1 MRLFV
6 AAYPS
11 PTALDHLADEVTSLP
26 MVAYARDHGTNVRL
40 ANAALWHVTLA
51 FLGDVEDDRL
61 GLAIGALDAA
71 AASVAAPASI
81 RIAGGGTFG
90 RGRFTTAWAGFTGGD
105 LEPSAVAARRALKRA
120 RLPYDRKPF
129 RAHLTIA
136 RPGDRVPRPILDES
150 LARLAAYAGPKWT
163 LDEICLVSSH
173 LGPKPWHETVHR
185 APIH

>member
-1 MRLFV
+1 MRLFA

-11 PTALDHLADEVTSLP
+11 RAALDHLGAEVTSLP
-26 MVAYARDHGTNVRL
+26 MVAYARDHDANLRL
-40 ANAALWHVTLA
+40 ANPALWHVTLA

-61 GLAIGALDAA
+61 DLAIGALDAA
-71 AASVAAPASI
+71 AASVSAPAPI
-81 RIAGGGTFG
+81 RIAGGGRFG
-90 RGRFTTAWAGFTGGD
+90 RGRFTTAWAGLAGGD
-105 LEPSAVAARRALKRA
+105 LEPSAAAARRALKHA

-150 LARLAAYAGPKWT
+150 LARLAAYAGPEWT
-163 LDEICLVSSH
+163 LDEMCLVSSH